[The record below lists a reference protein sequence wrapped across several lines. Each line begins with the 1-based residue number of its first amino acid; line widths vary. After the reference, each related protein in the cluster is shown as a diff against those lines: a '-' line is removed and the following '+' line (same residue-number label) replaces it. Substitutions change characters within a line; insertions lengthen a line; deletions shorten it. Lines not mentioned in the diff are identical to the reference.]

1 MRAVTVVES
10 GVDILDVDIPKPQ
23 RNEVLI
29 KVFACGLNR
38 ADLVVADGGAHGS
51 AGGSGTIVGMEFSGE
66 VVEFGSD
73 VKDLE
78 VGDRVMCS
86 GTAAWAEYAVTDWG
100 RVIKI
105 PDNNMNFIT
114 ASGLPI
120 ALATMHNAIVSA
132 GEFVKGQSIL
142 IQGASSG
149 VGLM

>member
-1 MRAVTVVES
+1 LS

-105 PDNNMNFIT
+105 PNNFVFECFLNGGVT
-114 ASGLPI
+114 
-120 ALATMHNAIVSA
+120 SA
-132 GEFVKGQSIL
+132 DLSAVLLFD
-142 IQGASSG
+142 AYN
-149 VGLM
+149 